1 MDPYVY
7 EFTAI
12 RGVQAGRAYYV
23 AMCPLRLVTRLFRF
37 DDDEVPAPMRAQ
49 RILNRSRVPEIARY
63 VAENPHEYV
72 FSSLCASIDGD
83 LEFKPTET
91 QGHLSSVGT
100 LRISM
105 SSRILIND
113 GQHRRAALEE
123 AVKLRPELGDETI
136 SVVLFSDRGLAR
148 SQQMFADLNIHAI
161 RPTRSLGVLYDH
173 RDRLSEITRMLI
185 NEVSYFRGLTE
196 LERTTISNRSI
207 KLFTLSSVYQATGEL
222 LGRPGPAPDR
232 AADVRLAAKFWNE
245 VGRWMPDW
253 QRAAKREV
261 SSAELRRDYVHA
273 HGVTL
278 QAIGIAGN
286 QAISVEPASWPKL
299 LTKLKNIDWA
309 RSNRALWEG
318 RAMIGG
324 RLSKSRNNV
333 VLVAN
338 VIISKMG
345 LPLTPEGEKV
355 ESLVTAVST

>member
-23 AMCPLRLVTRLFRF
+23 AMCPLRLVARLFRF

-49 RILNRSRVPEIARY
+49 RVLNRARIPEIARY
-63 VAENPHEYV
+63 VSENPLEYV
-72 FSSLCASIDGD
+72 FSSLCASVDGEV
-83 LEFKPTET
+83 EFRPTDT
-91 QGHLSSVGT
+91 GAAFSSVGI

-105 SSRILIND
+105 SSKILIND

-123 AVKLRPELGDETI
+123 AVRLRPELGDETI
-136 SVVLFSDRGLAR
+136 SVVLFVDRGLAR
-148 SQQMFADLNIHAI
+148 SQQMFADLNLHAI

-173 RDRLSEITRMLI
+173 RDRLSEITRQLI
-185 NEVSYFRGLTE
+185 SEITYFRGLTE

-207 KLFTLSSVYQATGEL
+207 KLFTLSSVYQATAEL
-222 LGRPGPAPDR
+222 LGGVGATSDS
-232 AADVRLAAKFWNE
+232 DLSLAIRFWNE
-245 VGRWMPDW
+245 VGRYMPDW

-261 SSAELRRDYVHA
+261 SSAELRRDYIHS

-278 QAIGIAGN
+278 QALGIAGN
-286 QAISVEPASWPKL
+286 QAIAINPAGWPKL
-299 LTKLKNIDWA
+299 LKKLKDIDWS
-309 RSNRALWEG
+309 RGNRELWEG

-338 VIISKMG
+338 VILKTMG
-345 LPLTPEGEKV
+345 IPLTAEGEKV
-355 ESLVTAVST
+355 ELSLNGIAA